1 MQTQITQSQTKGII
15 HIYGHTSAEPELVAQ
30 TFGGLFT
37 QEVHSDSDL
46 AIFAI
51 NPSAGIDQET
61 IAIWSELDEFQIPR
75 LVVVT
80 HLEKQEA
87 DFDDAV
93 MVANRVFSPMATP
106 YLVLHDD
113 AGLPIALIS
122 LADLSII
129 DYSTTPPTSR
139 ASDPEHQTLV
149 QEFRDEYLELVQS
162 SGDQAFPAGLLFP
175 AIPLWIERGIGVDI
189 VKEYINQIN

>member
-1 MQTQITQSQTKGII
+1 VQSQINDLRI
-15 HIYGHTSAEPELVAQ
+15 HVYGHLSADPAQVAAVFNAQ
-30 TFGGLFT
+30 IS
-37 QEVHSDSDL
+37 QSAVPDSDL

-51 NPSAGIDQET
+51 DPSAGIDQAT
-61 IAIWSELDEFQIPR
+61 IDLWQALDEFQVPR

-80 HLEKQEA
+80 HLEKLEA

-93 MVANRVFSPMATP
+93 MIATRVFDQMTTP

-122 LADLSII
+122 LSDLQII
-129 DYSTTPPTSR
+129 DYSTNPKTVRS
-139 ASDPEHQTLV
+139 SDEEHQTLV
-149 QEFRDEYLELVQS
+149 QEFREEYLELLAD
-162 SGDQAFPAGLLFP
+162 SGENAFEAGLLFP

-189 VKEYINQIN
+189 VESFIKKLVA

>member
-1 MQTQITQSQTKGII
+1 MQSQISDLVI
-15 HIYGHTSAEPELVAQ
+15 HVFGHSSADPAAVASAFAGVIP
-30 TFGGLFT
+30 TAPN
-37 QEVHSDSDL
+37 VDADL

-61 IAIWSELDEFQIPR
+61 IDKWAQLDDFQTPR

-80 HLEKQEA
+80 GLEKQEA

-93 MVANRVFSPMATP
+93 MIANRVFDQMITP
-106 YLVLHDD
+106 FLVLHDE

-122 LADLSII
+122 LQDLTII
-129 DYSTTPPTSR
+129 NYATTPPTRS
-139 ASDPEHQTLV
+139 ASEPEHQTLV
-149 QEFRDEYLELVQS
+149 QEFRDEYLELFVS
-162 SGDQAFPAGLLFP
+162 SGEDAFQAGLQFP

-189 VKEYINQIN
+189 VEGYIRQLNK

>member
-1 MQTQITQSQTKGII
+1 MQSQINDLRI
-15 HIYGHTSAEPELVAQ
+15 HIYGHLSADPAQVAAVFNAQ
-30 TFGGLFT
+30 IS
-37 QEVHSDSDL
+37 QSAVPDSDL

-51 NPSAGIDQET
+51 DPSAGIDQAT
-61 IAIWSELDEFQIPR
+61 IDLWQALDEFQVPR

-80 HLEKQEA
+80 HLEKLEA

-93 MVANRVFSPMATP
+93 MIATRVFDQMTTP

-122 LADLSII
+122 LSDLQII
-129 DYSTTPPTSR
+129 DYSTNPKTVRS
-139 ASDPEHQTLV
+139 SDEEHQTLV
-149 QEFRDEYLELVQS
+149 QEFREEYLELLAD
-162 SGDQAFPAGLLFP
+162 SGENAFEAGLLFP

-189 VKEYINQIN
+189 VEGFIKKLVA